1 MNSKQLMS
9 SILQQAMQG
18 QLVPQLDIEPEVAQV
33 GPAPA
38 PDTVPFAIPAKWK
51 WVQLDDITIKIS
63 DGTHNP
69 PPNAGSGIPV
79 LSAKNI
85 DEQGNLQFGEVS
97 RWAQESDWVLESQK
111 ISIKPNDVLLT
122 IVGSIGRAAVVTTDA
137 KFILQ
142 RSVAIIKPQQ
152 LLVDSKF
159 LRLALI
165 SPYIQGWLQQKA
177 VGTAQ
182 KGVYLKSIKKMLLP
196 LPSLEEQ
203 HRIVAKIEEI
213 QPLVESLWQ
222 AQDKLAKLEAD
233 FPRKL
238 KASLLQQAISGQLV
252 PQLDTEPEFA
262 QLGPAPAPYEV
273 PFELP
278 PKWKW
283 VQAQYLGDWKSGGTP
298 LRSNPSYWEKG
309 TVPWLKTGE
318 VSNCLVSSVEEKVT
332 EKAVKETR
340 LRLNPAGSVLVAM
353 YGTGT
358 VGNIGMLGIPSTT
371 NQACC
376 ACVTDPELVVNW
388 YLFYVLM
395 AFRYLLIKLA
405 AGTTNLQN
413 LSKSKIEKIWIP
425 LPPLD
430 EQRRIVA
437 KLDELLPEVD
447 KLGSLLKTA

>member
-18 QLVPQLDIEPEVAQV
+18 QLVPQLDIEPEVAQL

-38 PDTVPFAIPAKWK
+38 PDAVPFTIPDKWK
-51 WVQLDDITIKIS
+51 WVQLDDIAIKIS

-152 LLVDSKF
+152 SLVDSKF

-182 KGVYLKSIKKMLLP
+182 KGVYLKTIKKMLLP
-196 LPSLEEQ
+196 LPPLE
-203 HRIVAKIEEI
+203 
-213 QPLVESLWQ
+213 
-222 AQDKLAKLEAD
+222 
-233 FPRKL
+233 
-238 KASLLQQAISGQLV
+238 
-252 PQLDTEPEFA
+252 
-262 QLGPAPAPYEV
+262 
-273 PFELP
+273 
-278 PKWKW
+278 
-283 VQAQYLGDWKSGGTP
+283 
-298 LRSNPSYWEKG
+298 
-309 TVPWLKTGE
+309 
-318 VSNCLVSSVEEKVT
+318 
-332 EKAVKETR
+332 
-340 LRLNPAGSVLVAM
+340 
-353 YGTGT
+353 
-358 VGNIGMLGIPSTT
+358 
-371 NQACC
+371 
-376 ACVTDPELVVNW
+376 
-388 YLFYVLM
+388 
-395 AFRYLLIKLA
+395 
-405 AGTTNLQN
+405 
-413 LSKSKIEKIWIP
+413 
-425 LPPLD
+425 